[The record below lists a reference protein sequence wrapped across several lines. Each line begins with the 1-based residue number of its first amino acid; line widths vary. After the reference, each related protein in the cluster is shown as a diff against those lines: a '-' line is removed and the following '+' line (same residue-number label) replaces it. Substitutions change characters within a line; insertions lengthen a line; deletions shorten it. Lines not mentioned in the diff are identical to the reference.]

1 MLGRGGRR
9 EGAGADRGDGGLLRR
24 EEEED
29 EQEQEQEQGD
39 DAGEGEG
46 AGLLPMDPEKTL
58 AMVVCL

>member
-24 EEEED
+24 EEEE
-29 EQEQEQEQGD
+29 QEQEQEQGE